1 MARNLI
7 GLRVVLATVLACCA
21 MAAGAAESSRPR
33 LKMFGDRPSPQ
44 GLWKMELLES
54 TDQQLMANAKRL
66 SEAAVC
72 MDAALEMGK
81 NVKPQESPCTQDVVK
96 NTSGEAEVEK
106 HCPGGTTVMKMK
118 KESKDVIAFETI
130 ERGKAGIISTMKGR
144 YHYVGPCSA
153 TDNLMKADKDS
164 EVCQRMRVEAAAD
177 PETTCGQLE
186 GAEKTECIARI
197 QHSLEQSRK
206 LCE

>member
-1 MARNLI
+1 MARKRTRLEV
-7 GLRVVLATVLACCA
+7 GLAAVLACWA
-21 MAAGAAESSRPR
+21 LAAGADSSKPR
-33 LKMFGDRPSPQ
+33 LKMFGDRPSPH
-44 GLWKMELLES
+44 GLWKTELLES
-54 TDQQLMANAKRL
+54 SDPQLMANAKRL

-81 NVKPQESPCTQDVVK
+81 NVKPQESPCTQSVVK
-96 NTSGEAEVEK
+96 NTSGEAEIEK
-106 HCPGGTTVMKMK
+106 HCPGGTTVMTMK
-118 KESKDVIAFETI
+118 KESKDIIAFETI

-153 TDNLMKADKDS
+153 SDNLMKADQDS
-164 EVCQRMRVEAAAD
+164 EVCQRMRAEAAAN

-186 GAEKTECIARI
+186 GAQKTECLARI
-197 QHSLEQSRK
+197 ERSLEASRR

>member
-1 MARNLI
+1 MARNRIWLDV
-7 GLRVVLATVLACCA
+7 GLTAVLVCCA
-21 MAAGAAESSRPR
+21 ASAGADSPR
-33 LKMFGDRPSPQ
+33 LKIYGDRPSPH

-54 TDQQLMANAKRL
+54 SDEQLMANAKRL

-81 NVKPQESPCTQDVVK
+81 NVKPQESPCTQSVVTDTSAEAQIEK
-96 NTSGEAEVEK
+96 N
-106 HCPGGTTVMKMK
+106 CPGGTTVMKMK
-118 KESKDVIAFETI
+118 RESKDTIAFETV

-164 EVCQRMRVEAAAD
+164 EVCQRMRAEAAMD
-177 PETTCGQLE
+177 PEATCGQLE
-186 GAEKTECIARI
+186 SAEKTDCLGRI
-197 QHSLEQSRK
+197 QAALERSRK

>member
-1 MARNLI
+1 
-7 GLRVVLATVLACCA
+7 
-21 MAAGAAESSRPR
+21 
-33 LKMFGDRPSPQ
+33 MFGDRPSPQ

-81 NVKPQESPCTQDVVK
+81 NVKPQESPCTQTVVK
-96 NTSGEAEVEK
+96 NTSGEAEIEK
-106 HCPGGTTVMKMK
+106 HCPGGTTVMTMK
-118 KESKDVIAFETI
+118 KEPKTIAFETV
-130 ERGKAGIISTMKGR
+130 ERGRSVSTMKGR

-153 TDNLMKADKDS
+153 TDSLMKADKDS
-164 EVCQRMRVEAAAD
+164 EVCRRMRAEAAAD
-177 PETTCGQLE
+177 PEATCGQLE
-186 GAEKTECIARI
+186 DAEKTECVARI
-197 QHSLEQSRK
+197 EHALEQSRK

>member
-1 MARNLI
+1 MARDRN
-7 GLRVVLATVLACCA
+7 GLKLVSATILACCA
-21 MAAGAAESSRPR
+21 VAAGAAESTRPR
-33 LKMFGDRPSPQ
+33 LKMFGDRPSPH

-54 TDQQLMANAKRL
+54 TDAQLMANAKRL

-81 NVKPQESPCTQDVVK
+81 NVKPQDSPCTQNVVR
-96 NTSGEAEVEK
+96 NTSGEAEIEK
-106 HCPGGTTVMKMK
+106 HCPGGTTTMKMK

-130 ERGKAGIISTMKGR
+130 ERGKVGVISTMKGR

-153 TDNLMKADKDS
+153 TDNLMKADQDS
-164 EVCQRMRVEAAAD
+164 EVCQRMRAEAAAD
-177 PETTCGQLE
+177 PEATCGTLE
-186 GAEKTECIARI
+186 SAEKTECVARI
-197 QHSLEQSRK
+197 QHALEQSRK